1 MAIGRGPRFDSLLV
15 QLRLAVLGTAAV
27 GFAAAALATIQLNR
41 QHLVRD
47 HRQRVDAAAG
57 HLVARLDAEA
67 AHPQPMDLSRLRQ
80 DLDRQSRR
88 GPFFW
93 IRLPDGRLL
102 LSRPLRGMDGAA
114 LFHVPGGT
122 GNGPGPVTARTIG
135 NHRYLVQRHH
145 RSSDGTDLW
154 VAEDTNEHRRAL
166 TRLLMDMLL
175 IWLGCLALTLLALT
189 LLTRRIIRP
198 LRELN
203 RMAAAITSDTLATS
217 RLALSGAPR
226 EVQELG
232 DAYNSLLDRL
242 AHTWDHQRSFVSAVS
257 HELRNPLMIISGYLR
272 RLQRRGG
279 SLQPEQLRALATAE
293 AETHRITRL
302 LNDLLD
308 LSRSEWGRLELRP
321 GPVAV
326 DEILLMACDLARG
339 QLARRLELRL
349 PEDSSEQPVLA
360 IAEADRLQQVVLNL
374 IENADKYTPDHSP
387 IVVELLRGQGP
398 TGRPGV
404 VISVRDRGIG
414 IPPEDL
420 PRIFERF
427 HRAGNAL
434 AQARGSGLGL
444 SIVDLLVEA
453 MGGTISVES
462 QLGQGSCFRL
472 HLQAPEAEALGADSR
487 EEASSQ

>member
-154 VAEDTNEHRRAL
+154 VAEDANEHRRAL

-217 RLALSGAPR
+217 RLGKL
-226 EVQELG
+226 
-232 DAYNSLLDRL
+232 
-242 AHTWDHQRSFVSAVS
+242 
-257 HELRNPLMIISGYLR
+257 
-272 RLQRRGG
+272 
-279 SLQPEQLRALATAE
+279 
-293 AETHRITRL
+293 
-302 LNDLLD
+302 
-308 LSRSEWGRLELRP
+308 
-321 GPVAV
+321 
-326 DEILLMACDLARG
+326 
-339 QLARRLELRL
+339 
-349 PEDSSEQPVLA
+349 
-360 IAEADRLQQVVLNL
+360 
-374 IENADKYTPDHSP
+374 
-387 IVVELLRGQGP
+387 
-398 TGRPGV
+398 
-404 VISVRDRGIG
+404 
-414 IPPEDL
+414 
-420 PRIFERF
+420 
-427 HRAGNAL
+427 
-434 AQARGSGLGL
+434 
-444 SIVDLLVEA
+444 
-453 MGGTISVES
+453 
-462 QLGQGSCFRL
+462 
-472 HLQAPEAEALGADSR
+472 
-487 EEASSQ
+487 